1 MLKVKQVILKKIRN
15 TTENRI
21 SANRV
26 AGYEMWWELDVVPN
40 LRRWKPY
47 GLFIDG
53 VLRVVG
59 VLGLYKNGLD
69 CKISP
74 EFKKYPHIYL
84 ACLVVEK
91 SFQRRGLGTIFL
103 QSLAQTE
110 NILLSC
116 NVNTLP
122 FYHKNKFECVGK
134 EDLGSQGCMYFMF
147 KPKHGESTNGTV

>member
-1 MLKVKQVILKKIRN
+1 MLKVKQVIFKRIRN
-15 TTENRI
+15 TAENRI
-21 SANRV
+21 SANRI
-26 AGYEMWWELDVVPN
+26 ADCGTWWESYVVPN

-53 VLRVVG
+53 IPRVIG
-59 VLGLYKNGLD
+59 VLGPYKNGLD

-74 EFKKYPHIYL
+74 EFQKYPHIYL

-91 SFQRRGLGTIFL
+91 SFQRMGLGTIFL

-147 KPKHGESTNGTV
+147 KPKYGESTNGTV